1 MLGCARLA
9 RICRSIR
16 NPQDVLGVEAPAD
29 HLQGHVAPEGCIVA
43 HSEVDL
49 AHAAPANGADQ
60 PVGAYVLV
68 GRVLGGLRVG
78 GQVEVFEHGG
88 QVLAVGVFEERLGC
102 FAGPKHALEL
112 FAQLEVVGTTLIEE
126 GAAFLGRLIEEG
138 FDLLPAFGR

>member
-1 MLGCARLA
+1 
-9 RICRSIR
+9 
-16 NPQDVLGVEAPAD
+16 
-29 HLQGHVAPEGCIVA
+29 
-43 HSEVDL
+43 
-49 AHAAPANGADQ
+49 
-60 PVGAYVLV
+60 VLV

-78 GQVEVFEHGG
+78 GQVEVFEHVG

-102 FAGPKHALEL
+102 FAGPKHAFEL